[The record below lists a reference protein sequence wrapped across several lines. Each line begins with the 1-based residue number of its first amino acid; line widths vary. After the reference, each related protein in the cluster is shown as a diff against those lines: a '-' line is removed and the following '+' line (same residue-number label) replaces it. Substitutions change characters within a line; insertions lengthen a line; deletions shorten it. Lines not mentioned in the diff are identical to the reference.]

1 MCCISLRIDYCCV
14 YTICEDELEH
24 NFFMHMFDIWYIL
37 YFWQKAHKASSSVEV
52 LYVEPEPEIEKK
64 IFEASVILK

>member
-1 MCCISLRIDYCCV
+1 
-14 YTICEDELEH
+14 
-24 NFFMHMFDIWYIL
+24 MHMFDIWYIL

-64 IFEASVILK
+64 IFKASVILKYVHCAGSA